1 MNLRPPGYEPG
12 ELPDCSTPRRGA
24 DYSAGYAL
32 TKMRVGVIDLG
43 TNSTRLL
50 VADVNDGHV
59 EELERRTD
67 ITRLGEG
74 VDERRKLLPLPIAR
88 VRNVLADYRRELD
101 RQGAER
107 VLAIGTSAVRDAENG
122 EAFLGEVEWSYG
134 FTTRLLTGDEEAG
147 LTRKGVAN
155 GRPLDNGTLVLDI
168 GGGSTELIT
177 ARRCVSLDIGSV
189 RLTERFLPSDPP
201 THDELNA
208 CATAVRKTLPA
219 LGPNRAI
226 GVAGTITTLAALELG
241 GYDPEEVHGHRL
253 ARGSVHSLL
262 ERLASLRVEER
273 RQLPGLEPERA
284 PVIVGGAVIVDEVLR
299 RYGLDELEVSER
311 DLLHGA
317 ALEAAKLPEPE
328 EGDAPPGAYTCC

>member
-1 MNLRPPGYEPG
+1 
-12 ELPDCSTPRRGA
+12 
-24 DYSAGYAL
+24 
-32 TKMRVGVIDLG
+32 MRVGVVDLG

-50 VADVNDGHV
+50 VADVHGGHV

-74 VDERRKLLPLPIAR
+74 VDKRRKLLPLPIAR

-101 RQGAER
+101 TQGAER
-107 VLAIGTSAVRDAENG
+107 VLAIGTSAIRDADNG

-134 FTTRLLTGDEEAG
+134 FKTRLLSGEEEAT
-147 LTRKGVAN
+147 LTCKGVAN
-155 GRPLDNGTLVLDI
+155 GQPLDSGTLVLDI

-177 ARRCVSLDIGSV
+177 AAECVSLDIGSV

-201 THDELNA
+201 TRSELDA
-208 CATAVRKTLPA
+208 CAEAVRDALPG
-219 LGPNRAI
+219 LEPRNCI

-241 GYDPEEVHGHRL
+241 GYDPERVHGRHLSREEIEAQL
-253 ARGSVHSLL
+253 Q
-262 ERLASLRVEER
+262 RLASLPLAER
-273 RQLPGLEPERA
+273 RRLPGLEPERA
-284 PVIVGGAVIVDEVLR
+284 PVIVAGAVIVDEVLG
-299 RYGLDELEVSER
+299 RYALAGLKVSER

-317 ALEAAKLPEPE
+317 ALVAAELPEPE